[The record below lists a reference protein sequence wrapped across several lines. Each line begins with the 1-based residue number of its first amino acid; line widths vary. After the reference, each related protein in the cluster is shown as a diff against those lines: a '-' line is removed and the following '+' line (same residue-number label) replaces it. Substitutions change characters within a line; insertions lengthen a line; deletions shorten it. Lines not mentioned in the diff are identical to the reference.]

1 MFSDC
6 LTMSKPTFL
15 GFNFEVDNTFYS
27 FYKRC
32 VEFLDKLVIESHFK
46 VIHSN
51 VCAYMASV
59 FSMAWYKILM
69 HPFLVVYHGISH
81 LPLSECVCFK

>member
-6 LTMSKPTFL
+6 LNMSKPTSL

-32 VEFLDKLVIESHFK
+32 VEILDKLLIESQIK
-46 VIHSN
+46 VIQIN
-51 VCAYMASV
+51 VCADVASV

-69 HPFLVVYHGISH
+69 HPFLVVYLGISH
-81 LPLSECVCFK
+81 LPLSECVCFR